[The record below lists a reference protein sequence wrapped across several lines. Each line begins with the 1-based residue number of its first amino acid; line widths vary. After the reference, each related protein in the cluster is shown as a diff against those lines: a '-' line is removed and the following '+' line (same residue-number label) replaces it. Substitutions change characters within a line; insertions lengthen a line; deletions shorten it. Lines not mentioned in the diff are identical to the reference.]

1 MVQFASWP
9 EDRELGRLVDST
21 VWINQSHPA
30 FQRAERSR
38 SIAYHTALA
47 VALAL
52 APLAVDR
59 ADEHAFVTEFLA
71 QWGAAGAQR

>member
-21 VWINQSHPA
+21 VWINEAHPA
-30 FQRAERSR
+30 YVRAARSR
-38 SIAYHTALA
+38 AMGYHTALA

-59 ADEHAFVTEFLA
+59 AHEHEFVTEFLV
-71 QWGAAGAQR
+71 QWGAAGQR